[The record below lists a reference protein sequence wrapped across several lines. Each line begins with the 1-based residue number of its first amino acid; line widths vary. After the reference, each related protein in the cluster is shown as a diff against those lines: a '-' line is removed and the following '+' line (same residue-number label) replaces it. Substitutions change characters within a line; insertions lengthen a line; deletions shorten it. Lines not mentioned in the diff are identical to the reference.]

1 MYTKALIY
9 LGERVAGSDEKEK
22 WRRKKSG
29 IVNLFSFLD
38 ELSPPGR
45 LYRAMSAHS
54 LIKCPKKEHL
64 FPTFREK

>member
-1 MYTKALIY
+1 MQ
-9 LGERVAGSDEKEK
+9 
-22 WRRKKSG
+22 G

-38 ELSPPGR
+38 ELSPLGR

>member
-1 MYTKALIY
+1 MQNGIEGCFSQKIIPHTL
-9 LGERVAGSDEKEK
+9 
-22 WRRKKSG
+22 RRRSPG

-64 FPTFREK
+64 FPSFREK

>member
-1 MYTKALIY
+1 MQNGIEGCFSQKIILHTL
-9 LGERVAGSDEKEK
+9 
-22 WRRKKSG
+22 RRRSPG

-64 FPTFREK
+64 FPSFREK